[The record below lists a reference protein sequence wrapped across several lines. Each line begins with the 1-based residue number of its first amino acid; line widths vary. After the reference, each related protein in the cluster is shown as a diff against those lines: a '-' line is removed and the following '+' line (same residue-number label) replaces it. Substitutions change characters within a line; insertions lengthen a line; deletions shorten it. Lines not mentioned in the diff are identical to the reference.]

1 MKGFIDRIKR
11 SENELSES
19 KGFFNRGKIDEEL
32 EALVQERKKVEA
44 KQKEWSRY
52 SQNEQDVLL
61 EKERLMQQYH
71 ALRLKRQSS
80 KRISSNRS
88 LFWFVARDERTIAS
102 FLNELSRRGVDRR

>member
-1 MKGFIDRIKR
+1 M
-11 SENELSES
+11 SES

-32 EALVQERKKVEA
+32 EALVKNEKVEA

-80 KRISSNRS
+80 KKN
-88 LFWFVARDERTIAS
+88 FVKSITILVRCKEMNERLQA